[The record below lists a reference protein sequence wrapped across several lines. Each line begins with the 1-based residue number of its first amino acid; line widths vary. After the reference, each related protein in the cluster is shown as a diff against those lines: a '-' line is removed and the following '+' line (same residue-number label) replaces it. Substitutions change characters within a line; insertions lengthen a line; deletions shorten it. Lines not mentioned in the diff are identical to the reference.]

1 MGSVHIKDEER
12 IGSEAKVK
20 LQPSVYLQKLYDTG
34 TPDLGWMDNMGE
46 WGVRAK
52 PGNLGLRLKDIQI
65 GTYGQIPDHGGDHR
79 SMAPR
84 GAVIPEGLPSLGFTL
99 NEKAE
104 VWADNAAELYE
115 EAVARQWS
123 SARDIPW
130 SELKPLPDDLERA
143 MCQLCTFLTEVEFIA
158 ADAPTRWMSQMNQ
171 DFFEVKMFL
180 ATQAMDEARHMDV
193 FRKRALANGGG
204 LGTASVL
211 SELSLKRIFDAPSF
225 SAQTGRLHLL
235 GEGFVLTMFRQGE
248 FIAPSRVDQEI
259 FRRCMQDES
268 RHVGYGT
275 MHLRAQLRANPD
287 VAEEI
292 HEQLDDAERILL
304 ETFSIPESVEPMAI
318 LMGGGVKN
326 FDKGMELQGQLW
338 RRIVHEYLQRCD
350 SAGLDRR
357 PRCILPTD
365 FSKLVDTPQDA
376 VVS

>member
-1 MGSVHIKDEER
+1 MPTVTIKDEER
-12 IGSEAKVK
+12 IGTDARVK
-20 LQPSVYLQKLYDTG
+20 IQLSDYLTKLYQTG
-34 TPDLGWMDNMGE
+34 TPDLSWMNETGE
-46 WGVRAK
+46 WGMRAK
-52 PGNLGLRLKDIQI
+52 PGPLGLRMKDIEI
-65 GTYGQIPDHGGDHR
+65 GSYGVVPDRGGEHR

-84 GAVIPEGLPSLGFTL
+84 GAVLPDGLPSLDFTV
-99 NEKAE
+99 NDKYEC
-104 VWADNAAELYE
+104 WADNVSELYE

-158 ADAPTRWMSQMNQ
+158 ADAPTRWMSRINH

-204 LGTASVL
+204 LGRASVGNERGL
-211 SELSLKRIFDAPSF
+211 RKIFNAPSLT
-225 SAQTGRLHLL
+225 AQTARLHLL
-235 GEGFVLTMFRQGE
+235 GEGFVLTVFRQGE

-268 RHVGYGT
+268 RHVGYGS
-275 MHLRAQLRANPD
+275 MHLRAQLKARPEI
-287 VAEEI
+287 AEEV
-292 HEQLDDAERILL
+292 HTELDDAERILL
-304 ETFSIPESVEPMAI
+304 DIFSEPESVEPMAI

-326 FDKGMELQGQLW
+326 FDKGMEMQSNLW
-338 RRIVHEYLQRCD
+338 RRIVAEYLQRCD

-357 PRCILPTD
+357 PRCLLPTD
-365 FSKLVDTPQDA
+365 FAKLVAAPA
-376 VVS
+376 